1 VALKRSRSRLTAP
14 SRTNRRLTLVAV
26 ASLVAVLA
34 VGAGTS
40 GGATKIDSATPTSL
54 IIGDS
59 IEPGNL
65 DVQLTSTAVVNEALY
80 NIYDALTQF
89 NRKVDAAPALAVSW
103 KNLTPTTWRFN
114 LRKGVKFQNGEK
126 FTPAAAVYSITRAVV
141 PTSMNLGYYSLLK
154 GASVIKGQNAILIET
169 TAPDPNIPAELTFL
183 PMVPPN
189 YVQTQLDEYLKH
201 PIGTG
206 PYKFDHW
213 DRGQEL
219 VVTRNPT
226 WWGGKARYAKVTF
239 RLIPDAN
246 VRVQALRANEI
257 NFASG
262 IAPAQVSQ
270 VPQAFTPPSN
280 TVCVIRLNN
289 QSEPFNNLNIRK
301 AANYAIDRKKIVSS
315 LFGRLAAVSHA
326 QVVGQA
332 SFGYDPKLQ
341 DYPYSV
347 TQAKALLAQGG
358 YKNQPITLLGPS
370 GHWTGD
376 RDVMLTAA
384 NYLQQAG
391 FNVKPQIVE
400 FSVWRAGYFATPRPD
415 AAFVCTGD
423 DGFTGF
429 RPLINLATP
438 NGPQTAYVN
447 QAIGDKIAQAQST
460 FNDAKRRTLMRSIW
474 SALKADAFAVPIA
487 SVKQIYGAQRNIY
500 WRTPLHGRVYAN
512 DIIILKKNR

>member
-1 VALKRSRSRLTAP
+1 VALKRSRQRRHQSI
-14 SRTNRRLTLVAV
+14 RTTTLVA
-26 ASLVAVLA
+26 LVSIAAMLVIG
-34 VGAGTS
+34 VGAS
-40 GGATKIDSATPTSL
+40 GAATRADSATPKTL
-54 IIGDS
+54 IIADA

-89 NRKVDAAPALAVSW
+89 NRKVDAAPALATSW

-114 LRKGVKFQNGEK
+114 LRKGVKFQNGEA
-126 FTPAAAVYSITRAVV
+126 FTPAAAVFSITRAVV
-141 PTSMNLGYYSLLK
+141 PTSMNLAYYSLLK
-154 GASVIKGQNAILIET
+154 GASVIKGQNAILLET

-189 YVQTQLDEYLKH
+189 YVTNQPDEYLKH
-201 PIGTG
+201 PVGTG
-206 PYKFDHW
+206 PYTFDHW
-213 DRGQEL
+213 TRGQEL
-219 VVTRNPT
+219 VVTRNPK
-226 WWGGKARYAKVTF
+226 WWGGKARYDKVTF

-246 VRVQALRANEI
+246 VRVQALKAGEI
-257 NFASG
+257 NFASS
-262 IAPAQVSQ
+262 IAPSQ
-270 VPQAFTPPSN
+270 VGQVPEAFTPPSN

-289 QSEPFNNLNIRK
+289 QSEPFNNLSIRK

-315 LFGRLAAVSHA
+315 LFGRLGAVSHA

-341 DYPYSV
+341 DYPYDPA
-347 TQAKALLAQGG
+347 QAKALLAAGG
-358 YKNQPITLLGPS
+358 YKNQPITILSPS
-370 GHWTGD
+370 GRWTGD
-376 RDVMLTAA
+376 RDVLLTAA

-391 FNVKPQIVE
+391 FNISPKIVE

-429 RPLINLATP
+429 RPLVNLATP
-438 NGPQTAYVN
+438 DGPQTAYVN
-447 QAIGDKIAQAQST
+447 QTIGAKIKQAQST

-474 SALKADAFAVPIA
+474 AALKADAFAIPIA

-500 WRTPLHGRVYAN
+500 WRTPLHGRIYAN

>member
-1 VALKRSRSRLTAP
+1 MT
-14 SRTNRRLTLVAV
+14 TLVALGSI
-26 ASLVAVLA
+26 AALLA
-34 VGAGTS
+34 VGVGAGS
-40 GGATKIDSATPTSL
+40 AATRGDTATPTSL
-54 IIGDS
+54 VIADA

-80 NIYDALTQF
+80 NVYDALTQF
-89 NRKVDAAPALAVSW
+89 DRKVDPAPALATSW

-114 LRKGVKFQNGEK
+114 LRKGVKFQNGEP
-126 FTPAAAVYSITRAVV
+126 FTPAAAVFSITRAVV

-154 GASVIKGQNAILIET
+154 GASVIKGQNAILVET

-183 PMVPPN
+183 PMIPPKF
-189 YVQTQLDEYLKH
+189 VQTQLDEYLKH

-213 DRGQEL
+213 NRGQEFVL
-219 VVTRNPT
+219 TRSST

-257 NFASG
+257 NFASS
-262 IAPAQVSQ
+262 ISPAQVGQ

-289 QSEPFNNLNIRK
+289 QSEPFNDLRVRK
-301 AANYAIDRKKIVSS
+301 AANYAIDRKKIVTS
-315 LFGRLAAVSHA
+315 LFGRIGAVSHA

-332 SFGYDPKLQ
+332 SFGYDPKLA
-341 DYPYSV
+341 DYPYDPG
-347 TQAKALLAQGG
+347 QAKSLLAAAG
-358 YKNQPITLLGPS
+358 YKNQAITILSPS
-370 GHWTGD
+370 GRWTGD

-391 FNVKPQIVE
+391 FNIQPKIVE
-400 FSVWRAGYFATPRPD
+400 FSVWRAGYFGTPRPD

-447 QAIGDKIAQAQST
+447 QAIGARIAQAQSE
-460 FNDAKRRTLMRSIW
+460 FNVAKRRALMRSIW